1 MVGTGGPAADSSS
14 NKAAAPARRAGAG
27 ATGAGA
33 ATTLRSFLP
42 RGGPAIA
49 MGITS
54 LIALGAVV
62 YSHDSQVRDRES
74 MKAGVQRD
82 KDRMRRKRKEKQ
94 QLEQQREQEN
104 EKETQ

>member
-1 MVGTGGPAADSSS
+1 MVGGGGGRAAL
-14 NKAAAPARRAGAG
+14 G
-27 ATGAGA
+27 
-33 ATTLRSFLP
+33 FLP
-42 RGGPAIA
+42 RGGSAIV
-49 MGITS
+49 MGVTS